1 MIFKMI
7 LESEKYKNYK
17 EELVQKGENLKFT
30 FDYSDEMDDDK
41 LFQNILELVE
51 YLSNTEDSFKDID
64 ISEDDLYMALGF
76 INEKILYI
84 EDLQEVFNMNNSK
97 YRFKNISK
105 YLDMLTVETNINNT
119 FDDFSNKISLTLDLL
134 YSTRTNMNMIL
145 KYKLS

>member
-84 EDLQEVFNMNNSK
+84 EGLQEVFNMNNSK